1 MKHRPRNTG
10 ISGAKYRDKR
20 PGLDELLQGVTRR
33 NFDKVMAWSV
43 DRLGRSLADLLAFCN
58 ELRAKG
64 VDLYLHQQHL
74 DTSTPSGRAIF
85 AMCGVFAE
93 FEREIIRERIN
104 AGLSRAKA
112 QGKTLGRPRLDED
125 ARLAEI
131 RKLRDQGMGI
141 LKIARTPISGSRS
154 YSVPYTFRWDKKHLA
169 ARFALS
175 LWPIG
180 TAWERPNW
188 STCRDT
194 RRL

>member
-131 RKLRDQGMGI
+131 RKLRDQGMGKSSRSRERQYRG
-141 LKIARTPISGSRS
+141 LGRTACRTPSDGIKSIW
-154 YSVPYTFRWDKKHLA
+154 PP
-169 ARFALS
+169 ALRCPCG
-175 LWPIG
+175 L
-180 TAWERPNW
+180 
-188 STCRDT
+188 
-194 RRL
+194 